1 VWWRPFAASAILPR
15 PARADSDRN
24 GVTAWIGQLVL
35 GAGHCRRAR
44 AVQRSCATATE
55 SDVQHAL
62 REATVLLRGGIL
74 KGGNL

>member
-1 VWWRPFAASAILPR
+1 MQPGNY
-15 PARADSDRN
+15 ARSGIRCRRN
-24 GVTAWIGQLVL
+24 GDYERQIVPPHGILRLAPP
-35 GAGHCRRAR
+35 RR
-44 AVQRSCATATE
+44 AVQRFCATATE

>member
-1 VWWRPFAASAILPR
+1 MAVVFAAEVLASGA
-15 PARADSDRN
+15 
-24 GVTAWIGQLVL
+24 VTCIV
-35 GAGHCRRAR
+35 R

>member
-1 VWWRPFAASAILPR
+1 MPLDISAIKDFHAHVYFEP
-15 PARADSDRN
+15 
-24 GVTAWIGQLVL
+24 GVTEDA
-35 GAGHCRRAR
+35 AARR